1 MEKRVDPGVAGPLK
15 QTDRQTET
23 HTHTQTHTHTHIYLL
38 VMLCTNIA
46 EKYAGCRAGM
56 GSRLWPAEV
65 TQHS

>member
-15 QTDRQTET
+15 QTDRQTE
-23 HTHTQTHTHTHIYLL
+23 THTHTHIYLL